1 MAYNEEKLTKLK
13 HLKQLAQ
20 RIDADFAT
28 KTELSTL
35 SGRVD
40 SLVTAGGEP
49 NVITAVKVNGSAQT
63 ITDKAV
69 DITVPVKV
77 SDLNNDSGFQTE
89 AEVAAAV
96 AAADH
101 LKRKIV
107 ANTDA
112 IDVSAADAAQYIYMV
127 QKGTA
132 KSGDKYDEYMV
143 IDGAVERVGDWTVD
157 LSGYVEKQEGKGLSS
172 NDYTAEDKAKLAG
185 ISEGATKVTAS
196 ETAGAVKVD
205 GVDVPV
211 VELATDA
218 EVTEMLAEVF
228 DTAE

>member
-143 IDGAVERVGDWTVD
+143 IGGAVERVGDWTVD

>member
-172 NDYTAEDKAKLAG
+172 NDYTAEDKDKLAG